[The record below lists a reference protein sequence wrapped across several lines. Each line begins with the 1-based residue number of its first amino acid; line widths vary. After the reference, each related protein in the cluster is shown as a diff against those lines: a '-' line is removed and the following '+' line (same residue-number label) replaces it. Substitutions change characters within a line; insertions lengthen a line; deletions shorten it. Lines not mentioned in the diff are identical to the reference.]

1 MLSLPSSSISRK
13 KYDVFLSFRG
23 EDTRNNFTDHL
34 YDALSR
40 SGIVTFRDDPKLEAG
55 EEIAPELF
63 KAIHQSWCSVIV
75 FSQTYA
81 FSSWCLEELA
91 EIVKQ
96 HNNDG
101 HKVFPIF
108 YHVGPSDLRKQKE
121 KVEEAFARHKERY
134 KEDSEKIQRWRNALI
149 QVAAIKGWH
158 LNNRHES
165 EFIKDIVKKISAKL
179 CQTYPATHSDLVGI
193 SKRLEDLYLKINIGE
208 DDVRVIGICGM
219 GGIGKTTLARAAYT
233 QMSSHFEGKSFIAD
247 IREVSDKCGLV
258 SLQKQLL
265 SQIFHGECF
274 NFFDVHEGSD
284 IISHRLS
291 HKKVLVVLDNVDNI
305 QHLKC
310 LVGRHD
316 WFGLGSRIVVTT
328 REEHLLRSWPVD
340 DMYEPT
346 TLNPKDALQ
355 LFSLK
360 AFHSDT
366 VQKDDFIE
374 LSKHV
379 VNYAGGLP
387 LALEVLGSFLCGR
400 DATQWRSAIERLKRD
415 SNKEIFDKLRIS
427 FDGLEEREKN
437 IFLDIACF
445 FNGENKDFV
454 IKVLD
459 GCEFFP
465 DIGIDVLIKK
475 SLVKVDKHNK
485 NLKMHDLLQEMG
497 RTIVREKCIDE
508 PGKRCRL
515 WEERDVHHVLT
526 KNTATELVEGIII
539 DIKRESNKM
548 LNLSVDSFLKMK
560 KLRLLKVLC
569 LSNCDDLKY
578 LSNELRLL
586 DWTGY
591 PLRYLPSSFQPNN
604 LVALLLP
611 YSHIQQLWK
620 GNRHLFNMKIMN
632 LRGSQNLIKTPDFT
646 TASNL
651 EVLILEGCT
660 KLVDVH
666 PSIRLLKSL
675 KLLNLRD
682 CKSLTTLPTKI
693 GMESLETLILSGCSS
708 LVRFPEIDGKM
719 ERLKTLNL
727 SGCYRVENL
736 SENLQQAKF
745 LEELDLSETA
755 ITEPPSFIFQFKNLK
770 VLSFNGRKGPSYKL
784 LPNLPSLFK
793 VIQGRRTNPMARML
807 PLLSCLSSLREL
819 KLKDCNLCEGDIP
832 RDLSSLSCLEELDL
846 SGNNFISIP
855 ASLTRLSKLEELRLS
870 NCNMCTLGEAD
881 IHGLSSLKRLF
892 LDGNNFITVPSAL
905 TQLSKLKL
913 LALSN
918 CMKLNSLPELP
929 TSIEDG
935 WLDSCSSLEVVAS
948 PSKVCNLVCCGDISA
963 INCFKLAEK
972 INVLTLLKEHIKA
985 FPKSRKFFADG
996 FFDIMMPGSEIPEW
1010 FSQQKSDSSIKI
1022 PLRKDSEWI
1031 GVACCCI
1038 FVNNDASRNK
1048 ESISCN
1054 GSRVFRGRNCRPID
1068 WRNRWV
1074 GRYFRKPI
1082 MKDHLFLRYFPR
1094 DKYGD
1099 CETNNLWT
1107 TDCLDQICDEPELS
1121 FSTFFGPN
1129 YRCVKVKKCGV
1140 RIVYEKDLEE
1150 MKELQCD
1157 TTQSSPNFEHIH
1169 QHSAHN
1175 HGSVGST
1182 SHIKRKRNIYE
1193 EMEEEEPQPKLMQ
1206 NFFNFVMDQSRKKH

>member
-1 MLSLPSSSISRK
+1 MLSLPSTSSSISRK

-23 EDTRNNFTDHL
+23 EDTRSNFTDHL

-63 KAIHQSWCSVIV
+63 KAIQQSWCSVIV

-149 QVAAIKGWH
+149 QVAGIKGWH
-158 LNNRHES
+158 LNKRHES

-193 SKRLEDLYLKINIGE
+193 SERLEDLYLKINIGE

-219 GGIGKTTLARAAYT
+219 GGIGKTTLARVAYT
-233 QMSSHFEGKSFIAD
+233 QMSPHFEGKSFISD

-265 SQIFHGECF
+265 SQIFH
-274 NFFDVHEGSD
+274 
-284 IISHRLS
+284 
-291 HKKVLVVLDNVDNI
+291 
-305 QHLKC
+305 
-310 LVGRHD
+310 GRHD

-400 DATQWRSAIERLKRD
+400 DAAQWRILYILKF
-415 SNKEIFDKLRIS
+415 IFVL
-427 FDGLEEREKN
+427 FM
-437 IFLDIACF
+437 DIR
-445 FNGENKDFV
+445 K
-454 IKVLD
+454 
-459 GCEFFP
+459 
-465 DIGIDVLIKK
+465 
-475 SLVKVDKHNK
+475 
-485 NLKMHDLLQEMG
+485 
-497 RTIVREKCIDE
+497 
-508 PGKRCRL
+508 
-515 WEERDVHHVLT
+515 
-526 KNTATELVEGIII
+526 
-539 DIKRESNKM
+539 SNKM
-548 LNLSVDSFLKMK
+548 LNLSVDTFLKMK

-569 LSNCDDLKY
+569 LSNCNDLKY
-578 LSNELRLL
+578 LSKELRLL
-586 DWTGY
+586 DWIGY
-591 PLRYLPSSFQPNN
+591 PLRYLPSSFQPDN

-611 YSHIQQLWK
+611 CSHIQQLWK
-620 GNRHLFNMKIMN
+620 GNRPLFNLKIMN

-666 PSIRLLKSL
+666 PSIGVLKSL

-682 CKSLTTLPTKI
+682 CRSLRTLPTKI

-719 ERLKTLNL
+719 ERLKTLDL
-727 SGCYRVENL
+727 FGCYRVENL

-784 LPNLPSLFK
+784 LPNLPPLLK
-793 VIQGRRTNPMARML
+793 VIQGRRTNPMVRML
-807 PLLSCLSSLREL
+807 PLLSGLSSLREL
-819 KLKDCNLCEGDIP
+819 KLRDCNLCEGDIP
-832 RDLSSLSCLEELDL
+832 RDISGLSCLEKLDLSGNNFISMPASLTRLLKLANLILSNCNMCTFGEADTHSDISGLSSLSYLNL

-855 ASLTRLSKLEELRLS
+855 ASLTGLSKLHVLDLS
-870 NCNMCTLGEAD
+870 NCNVCTLGEAD
-881 IHGLSSLKRLF
+881 IHSDLSGLSSLIS
-892 LDGNNFITVPSAL
+892 LDLSGNNFITIPLAL
-905 TQLSKLKL
+905 TQLSRLRLLTMSGCKMLK
-913 LALSN
+913 
-918 CMKLNSLPELP
+918 SLPELP
-929 TSIEDG
+929 TTIAVVTIDG
-935 WLDSCSSLEVVAS
+935 CSSLEVVAS
-948 PSKVCNLVCCGDISA
+948 PSKVCNLAGCGDIRA

-972 INVLTLLKEHIKA
+972 INALTLLKEHIKA
-985 FPKSRKFFADG
+985 VRYPRDCFHG
-996 FFDIMMPGSEIPEW
+996 GIVDIMMPGSEIPEW
-1010 FSQQKSDSSIKI
+1010 FSQQKSDFSIKI
-1022 PLRKDSEWI
+1022 PLPINLWKDSQWI

-1038 FVNNDASRNK
+1038 FVNNDASRN
-1048 ESISCN
+1048 ECIHCDGSI
-1054 GSRVFRGRNCRPID
+1054 FRGKNCRPICQ
-1068 WRNRWV
+1068 RNRWV
-1074 GRYFRKPI
+1074 GQRFDKPI

-1094 DKYGD
+1094 DQSYPFSLEDKYGD

-1107 TDCLDQICDEPELS
+1107 TDCLDQPCDELELS
-1121 FSTFFGPN
+1121 FSAEFGEGEP
-1129 YRCVKVKKCGV
+1129 YVKVKKCGV
-1140 RIVYEKDLEE
+1140 RIVYKKDLEE
-1150 MKELQCD
+1150 MKELQCH
-1157 TTQSSPNFEHIH
+1157 TTPSSPKFEHIH
-1169 QHSAHN
+1169 QHSVHN
-1175 HGSVGST
+1175 HGSVGSS

-1193 EMEEEEPQPKLMQ
+1193 ETEEEEPQPKRMQ
-1206 NFFNFVMDQSRKKH
+1206 NFFNFVMGQSR